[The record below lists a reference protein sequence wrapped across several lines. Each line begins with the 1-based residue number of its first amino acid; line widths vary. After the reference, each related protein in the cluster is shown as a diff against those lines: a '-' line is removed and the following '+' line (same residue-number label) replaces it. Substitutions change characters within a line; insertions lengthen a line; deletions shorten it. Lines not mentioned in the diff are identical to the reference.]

1 MTPETHRSVHGGRSL
16 DSTLAFTLIELL
28 VVIAIIAVLA
38 GMLLPAMARVKEKAR
53 RTACRSNMKQFVVGL
68 HVYANDNAGSLIL
81 GNSAN
86 RPGLERQPGAENT
99 PMLSHTNHYLL
110 KQVLGNDG
118 VVICPNLGPRFSSS
132 NGWSEMGYGWVMGYH
147 YLGGRAGTPWL
158 QVGSA
163 DATWISPQTV
173 NETTNYLVL
182 ADLNAWCTSTA
193 ESFAPHGRSGLSKQN
208 DRVGRDRMADESDFL
223 NGGMGQTA
231 KDIGAAGGTEAFL
244 DGSAAWVPIKKMK
257 QYRGS
262 GGWGD
267 QGCFGSW

>member
-1 MTPETHRSVHGGRSL
+1 M
-16 DSTLAFTLIELL
+16 
-28 VVIAIIAVLA
+28 VIAIIAVLA

-53 RTACRSNMKQFVVGL
+53 RTACRNNMKQFVVGL

-99 PMLSHTNHYLL
+99 PMLSHTNHFLL

-118 VVICPNLGPRFSSS
+118 VVICPNLGRRFSSS

-147 YLGGRAGTPWL
+147 YLGGRAGTPWT
-158 QVGSA
+158 QIGSA
-163 DATWISPQTV
+163 ESTWVSPQSV

-182 ADLNAWCTSTA
+182 ADLNAWCTSTG

-208 DRVGRDRMADESDFL
+208 DREGRDRMADESNFL
-223 NGGMGQTA
+223 NGGMGQTSR
-231 KDIGAAGGTEAFL
+231 DIGAAGGNEALL
-244 DGSAAWVPIKKMK
+244 DGSVTWVPIKKMK